1 LKICHLATLLREK
14 IIVGPDIRARP
25 FFTAIESQLG
35 MHSFEFVIEALTT
48 NGFLR
53 ITPRGEL

>member
-1 LKICHLATLLREK
+1 
-14 IIVGPDIRARP
+14 
-25 FFTAIESQLG
+25 

-53 ITPRGEL
+53 ITPRGELWTPGVTLAATQTIIFPCRC